1 MSDVRPQDLAARAVD
16 LVRHWLAEAAKV
28 PVDSSAEQLA
38 AVLKDPNGLEFTVGF
53 VDGVV
58 RPEDFSVAAANLR
71 RLATKT
77 PAFLPW
83 YMRFAVTLGGMLA
96 TVLPNLVIPLARK
109 VLRMMVSHLIID
121 ASEATLG
128 KSIAKIKTEGVNLN
142 VNLLGEA
149 ILGEGEAARRLAGTA
164 ELLTRD
170 DVDYVSI
177 KVSST
182 VAPHNHWAFDDAV
195 NHIVER
201 LTPLYRQ
208 AVLAVPTRK
217 FINLDMEEYKDLE
230 LTIAVFTRL
239 LDSPEFRQLEAGIV
253 LQAYLPDALSAMIRL
268 QDWAAARVA
277 AGGAPI
283 KVRVVKGANL
293 PMESVDADLHGW
305 PLATWHSKRETD
317 TSYKAVLDY
326 AMRPDRIVNVRIGV
340 AGHNLF
346 DVALAWLLAQERSVT
361 AGIEFEML
369 LGMAAGQAEVV
380 RRDVGSLLLYT
391 PVVHPAEFDVA
402 IAYLIRRLEEGASQ
416 ENFMSAVF
424 ELEKDGALFDREKQ
438 RFLDSLSALTDE
450 VPAPHRVQDR
460 RLAQSPAP
468 SSAPSHSFAN
478 CPDTD
483 PDLPGNREWGAQI
496 AARMRG
502 SQLGAATA
510 EAGWVRS
517 PAELDQIMATARD
530 AAAAWQGLGPG
541 ARAAILHR
549 AGDVLEAKRAQLL
562 EVMGAECGKTLDQG
576 DPEVSEA
583 IDFAHYY
590 AERGRELHSVR
601 GALFVPP
608 SLTVVTPPWNFP
620 VAIPAGSTLAALA
633 AGSAVVIKPAAEASR
648 CGAVM
653 VEALWEAGVPRE
665 LLAYIQLSE
674 RDLGAALIAH
684 PKVDRLILTGAYE
697 TAELFRS
704 FRPDLPLLAE
714 TSGKNAVIVTPSA
727 DLDLAAKDVVHS
739 AFGHAGQKC
748 SAASLAVLVG
758 SVADSPRF
766 RGQLMDA
773 VRSLKV
779 GYPWDLDTQMGPLI
793 SPAEGKLLR
802 GLTTLGDG
810 ESWLVTPQ
818 RLDDSGRLWSP
829 GVRHGVRRGSEY
841 HRTEYFGPILGVMA
855 AASLEEAVAIV
866 NEVDYGLTSGLHSL
880 NPEEVGYWLEHIQA
894 GNLYVNRGIT
904 GAIVQRQP
912 FGGWKKSAVGAGAK
926 AGGPNYLVG
935 MGSWRDAPLPPLAGA
950 VTGVPARILESMD
963 GHQHRDWLAGALSDD
978 ARLWADEFG
987 VAKDVSGLFAERNV
1001 FRYRPVPV
1009 VIRYDTKTSG
1019 RGVAEL
1025 ARVAAAG
1032 LLAGAPLTVSTAID
1046 LPGSLVNV
1054 LRAANVALAVEDGEA
1069 WTARVARL
1077 ARTGRARIRLIGT
1090 NVLAT
1095 TQAAGGSPEIAV
1107 YGSDVVSAGRV
1118 ELLTFLREQ
1127 AVSITAHRYGTPNQL
1142 SDALI

>member
-1 MSDVRPQDLAARAVD
+1 MSSDDRDVHPQDLAARAVD
-16 LVRHWLAEAAKV
+16 LVQHWLAEASKV

-38 AVLKDPNGLEFTVGF
+38 GVLKDPSGLEFTVGF

-58 RPEDFSVAAANLR
+58 RPGDFTVAATNLR
-71 RLATKT
+71 RLTAKT

-96 TVLPNLVIPLARK
+96 TVLPSVVIPLARR

-121 ASEATLG
+121 ASERKLG
-128 KSIAKIKTEGVNLN
+128 KSIAKIKKEGVNLN

-164 ELLTRD
+164 ELLARD

-177 KVSST
+177 KVSSV

-195 NHIVER
+195 DHIVER

-208 AVLAVPTRK
+208 AVSALPNRK

-239 LDSPEFRQLEAGIV
+239 LDSPEFTELEAGIV

-277 AGGAPI
+277 GGGAPI

-293 PMESVDADLHGW
+293 PMEFVDADLHGW

-424 ELEKDGALFDREKQ
+424 ELEKNAALFEREKQ
-438 RFLDSLSALTDE
+438 RFLDSLAALNDE

-468 SSAPSHSFAN
+468 SQGFAN

-483 PDLPGNREWGAQI
+483 PDLPGNREWGAKI

-502 SQLGAATA
+502 SHLGAATA

-517 PAELDQIMATARD
+517 QADLDRIMATAVD
-530 AAAAWQGLGPG
+530 AAAAWQALGPG
-541 ARAAILHR
+541 ARAVILHR
-549 AGDVLEAKRAQLL
+549 AGDVLQAKRAELL

-590 AERGRELHSVR
+590 AERGRELDDVR

-608 SLTVVTPPWNFP
+608 SLTGVTPPWNFP

-633 AGSAVVIKPAAEASR
+633 AGSAVVIKPAAEACRS
-648 CGAVM
+648 GAVM

-665 LLAYIQLSE
+665 LLAYVQLSE

-714 TSGKNAVIVTPSA
+714 TSGKNAIIVTPSA

-748 SAASLAVLVG
+748 SAASLVVLVG
-758 SVADSPRF
+758 SVAESPRF
-766 RGQLMDA
+766 QGQLMDA
-773 VRSLKV
+773 VRSLEV
-779 GYPWDLDTQMGPLI
+779 GYPWDLGTQMGPLI

-802 GLTTLGDG
+802 GLTTLGEG
-810 ESWLVTPQ
+810 ESWLLKPQ
-818 RLDDSGRLWSP
+818 RLDDSDRLWSP
-829 GVRHGVRRGSEY
+829 GVRHGVRRGSEF
-841 HRTEYFGPILGVMA
+841 HRTEYFGPILGVMT

-935 MGSWRDAPLPPLAGA
+935 LGSWRDAPLPPVAGA
-950 VTGVPARILESMD
+950 VTGEPAQILESLD
-963 GHQHRDWLAGALSDD
+963 GHEHRDWLAGALSDD
-978 ARLWADEFG
+978 ARLWADEFS

-1009 VIRYDTKTSG
+1009 VIRYDAATSG

-1054 LRAANVALAVEDGEA
+1054 LRAANVALAVEDGQA

-1077 ARTGRARIRLIGT
+1077 ARTGPARIRLIGT
-1090 NVLAT
+1090 NVLTT
-1095 TQAAGGSPEIAV
+1095 TQAVGGSPEIAV

-1118 ELLTFLREQ
+1118 ELLTFLHEQ
-1127 AVSITAHRYGTPNQL
+1127 AVSITAHRYGTPNHL
-1142 SDALI
+1142 SDALF